1 MGRYLI
7 PLLALTAASTLESAD
22 GHDAGRR
29 ESFELY
35 LAPGVNV
42 QIAPRATLGLGVQ
55 LPLTRARA
63 LDYALFATIDWEL

>member
-1 MGRYLI
+1 VGSDRVTIVTQPPRNRLKYRHSGDRN
-7 PLLALTAASTLESAD
+7 AEV
-22 GHDAGRR
+22 G
-29 ESFELY
+29 

>member
-1 MGRYLI
+1 M
-7 PLLALTAASTLESAD
+7 
-22 GHDAGRR
+22 
-29 ESFELY
+29 
-35 LAPGVNV
+35 NV